1 MIGAADHS
9 ACPSRPAC
17 GSGFRRGRPV
27 SGAGDWLADGP
38 RTRVRGW
45 KQATGRPGRRCAVAG
60 AARAMAGPR
69 KRIPLRV
76 LSESILGNG
85 ILGES
90 IWPPPPLPPA
100 PPQRAGSGY
109 ARRQA
114 STSAFRESGSR
125 APALRRTESSRAKPR
140 PSRRDSRFARADNI
154 LVPTCSSS
162 PEIFF

>member
-90 IWPPPPLPPA
+90 IWPPPSSSARPPPA
-100 PPQRAGSGY
+100 CWFGLRTPAGQHFGLPRKRI
-109 ARRQA
+109 ARPGASADRVLSRQA
-114 STSAFRESGSR
+114 SPESA
-125 APALRRTESSRAKPR
+125 
-140 PSRRDSRFARADNI
+140 RFAIR
-154 LVPTCSSS
+154 PGRQHTCAYVL
-162 PEIFF
+162 FFS